1 MISSYF
7 YYPNKDG
14 AFMATTYIQRAQ
26 AHQKISNNLRTPDLL
41 AKHPIVGIAMV
52 VLGCLIFGILA
63 YQVHINGA
71 LSQWELSL
79 GNRMHASALNSPSW
93 IQDSMVVGFYIGLHG
108 YVTIGV
114 LLGIYFL
121 YKRFWK
127 ELLMVAVVYIGEGAL
142 WISLAKLFNRSRP
155 VFDTPIGSDLNYPSF
170 PSGHTMSGVICFG
183 LLAYLLVPKIS
194 SRLGKTVVIG
204 IAVLLMLFIGFSR
217 FFMGAHHFTD
227 VIAGFAAG
235 IAWSGFVFTLIEWLF
250 KKGEHRN
257 VKET

>member
-1 MISSYF
+1 MV
-7 YYPNKDG
+7 
-14 AFMATTYIQRAQ
+14 TTYIQRAQ
-26 AHQKISNNLRTPDLL
+26 AHQKSSSQLRSPDYL
-41 AKHPIVGIAMV
+41 AKRPMIGIMMV
-52 VLGCLIFGILA
+52 ALGCLIFGILA

-71 LSQWELSL
+71 LSQWEISL

-93 IQDSMVVGFYIGLHG
+93 IQDSMIAGFYIGLHG
-108 YVTIGV
+108 YLAIGV

-127 ELLMVAVVYIGEGAL
+127 ELLMVAVVYIGEGAI
-142 WISLAKLFNRSRP
+142 WIFLVHLFNRSRP

-194 SRLGKTVVIG
+194 SHLGKNLVIAV
-204 IAVLLMLFIGFSR
+204 AVLLMLFIGFSR
-217 FFMGAHHFTD
+217 FFMGAHYFTD

-235 IAWSGFVFTLIEWLF
+235 LAWSGFVFTLIEWLY
-250 KKGEHRN
+250 KKGEQRN
-257 VKET
+257 VKEKYT